1 MPSLVRFLCILAVL
15 GGCCY
20 GVMLALVS
28 YVEPTP
34 REFVVT
40 IPQERLA
47 RKPAATTQ
55 TRRIQAASGQD
66 LQAVEPDR
74 LANALERLRVSR

>member
-1 MPSLVRFLCILAVL
+1 MPSLIRFLCILAVL
-15 GGCCY
+15 AGCCY

-28 YVEPTP
+28 YVAPTP

-47 RKPAATTQ
+47 KKPAAMSQAKRTAGANAQELQ
-55 TRRIQAASGQD
+55 T
-66 LQAVEPDR
+66 VEPDR
-74 LANALERLRVSR
+74 LVNVLERLKVSR